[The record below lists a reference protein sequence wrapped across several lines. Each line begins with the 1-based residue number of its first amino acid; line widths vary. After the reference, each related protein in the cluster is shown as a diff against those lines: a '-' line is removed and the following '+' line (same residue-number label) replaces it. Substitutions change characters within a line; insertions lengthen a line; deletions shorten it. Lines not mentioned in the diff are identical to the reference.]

1 MDCKIG
7 DVVQIG
13 TSRHKGKIVNII
25 QPTGTYSMYTIHN
38 YFDGT
43 ITSCA
48 KHELVKGMDD
58 VLFEEMLNDFQEHDN
73 ISLACKSLPNRC
85 DNTTA
90 CYITTAPDSPL
101 NTNSILTT
109 IESLVN
115 DPNLSPVLLSPG
127 INLPHH
133 IANFIDNIPV
143 ATGNTKLNYT
153 RFLDLTDDDLNDFVL
168 DNENINTRKETEG
181 HIRLFTQF
189 LMVNNYT
196 REMNTISAIELNN
209 LLCKCFV
216 GVRQKNG
223 EEYEPSY
230 LRGILGIFEHHH
242 KRNNYGISLISGYE
256 FCKARDV
263 LKCKQK
269 DLKKKRKRKFAKAC

>member
-1 MDCKIG
+1 MT
-7 DVVQIG
+7 VQP
-13 TSRHKGKIVNII
+13 H
-25 QPTGTYSMYTIHN
+25 
-38 YFDGT
+38 
-43 ITSCA
+43 A
-48 KHELVKGMDD
+48 L
-58 VLFEEMLNDFQEHDN
+58 
-73 ISLACKSLPNRC
+73 LPL
-85 DNTTA
+85 
-90 CYITTAPDSPL
+90 L

-133 IANFIDNIPV
+133 IPNFIDNIPV
-143 ATGNTKLNYT
+143 ATGNIKLNYT

-209 LLCKCFV
+209 LLCKVFV

-230 LRGILGIFEHHH
+230 LRDMLGSFERHH
-242 KRNNYGISLISGYE
+242 KR
-256 FCKARDV
+256 
-263 LKCKQK
+263 
-269 DLKKKRKRKFAKAC
+269 